1 MSRTSDG
8 GATVHE
14 NTTTATED
22 DHVYLSLVEATPGPE
37 GEGRWAYG
45 TGFAD
50 PLLGVDTAL
59 PAGLDGADLAA
70 YCLMLGDD
78 ALILSQRLIEWCTRA
93 PELEEEVALANLGLD
108 LLGQARLLLTRA
120 GQADGTGRTEDDL
133 AYWREEHEFRNV
145 RLVETGNGDFAYSI
159 ARLLLFSTARGALY
173 EALSA
178 HPDPVLA
185 AVAARGVKEL
195 AYHREYATAW
205 TLRLGDG
212 TPHSA
217 RRMQVGLDAVWP
229 LLEELFTAHPAELR
243 AGGADPATLREPVL
257 RSLGAVLAEAGL
269 TVPEAAPLATV
280 LGRGGRDGVHTEALG
295 PLLAELQVVARAHP
309 GATW

>member
-1 MSRTSDG
+1 MTDGTSTS
-8 GATVHE
+8 AT
-14 NTTTATED
+14 D
-22 DHVYLSLVEATPGPE
+22 DHVYLTLSEASPEPE
-37 GEGRWAYG
+37 GEARWAYG

-59 PAGLDGADLAA
+59 PPGIDGSDLGT

-78 ALILSQRLIEWCTRA
+78 ALILAQRLTEWCTRA

-120 GQADGTGRTEDDL
+120 GQVDGTGRTEDDY
-133 AYWREEHEFRNV
+133 AYWRAEHEFRNV
-145 RLVETGNGDFAYSI
+145 RLVETPNGDFAHCV
-159 ARLLLFSTARGALY
+159 ARLLLFATARHALY
-173 EALSA
+173 QRLSGHA
-178 HPDPVLA
+178 DPVLA

-212 TPHSA
+212 TEYSA
-217 RRMQVGLDAVWP
+217 RRMQTALDALWP
-229 LLEELFTAHPAELR
+229 LLEELFTPHPVELRLGVDPAELR
-243 AGGADPATLREPVL
+243 EGVLRE
-257 RSLGAVLAEAGL
+257 LGEVIAEARL
-269 TVPEAAPLATV
+269 TVPQAPPLAYV
-280 LGRGGRDGVHTEALG
+280 GGRAGRDGVHTEALG

>member
-1 MSRTSDG
+1 MTDDHV
-8 GATVHE
+8 T
-14 NTTTATED
+14 D
-22 DHVYLSLVEATPGPE
+22 DHVYLSLAEASPGPE

-50 PLLGVDTAL
+50 PLLGVDTAV
-59 PAGLDGADLAA
+59 PPGLDGADLAA

-78 ALILSQRLIEWCTRA
+78 ALVLAQRLIEWCTRA

-108 LLGQARLLLTRA
+108 LLGQARQLLTRA
-120 GQADGTGRTEDDL
+120 GQADGSGRTEDDL

-145 RLVETGNGDFAYSI
+145 RLVEAPNGDFAYSI
-159 ARLLLFSTARGALY
+159 ARLLLFATARGALY
-173 EALSA
+173 EALA
-178 HPDPVLA
+178 GHADPVLA

-212 TPHSA
+212 TPYSA
-217 RRMQVGLDAVWP
+217 ARMQAGLDAVWP
-229 LLEELFTAHPAELR
+229 LLEELFTAHPVELR
-243 AGGADPATLREPVL
+243 AGVDPATLRGPVL
-257 RSLGAVLAEAGL
+257 RSVAAVCAEAGL
-269 TVPEAAPLATV
+269 TVPDAPGLAAV
-280 LGRGGRDGVHTEALG
+280 GGRAGRDGVHTEALG

>member
-1 MSRTSDG
+1 MQDHSTQA
-8 GATVHE
+8 GADVD
-14 NTTTATED
+14 AD
-22 DHVYLSLVEATPGPE
+22 DHVYLGLAEATPGPE

-50 PLLGVDTAL
+50 PLLGVDTAV
-59 PAGLDGADLAA
+59 PAGVDGADLAA

-120 GQADGTGRTEDDL
+120 GQADGSGRTEDDL
-133 AYWREEHEFRNV
+133 AYWREDHEFRNV
-145 RLVETGNGDFAYSI
+145 RLVEAPNGDFAHSI
-159 ARLLLFSTARGALY
+159 ARLLLFATTRCALY

-212 TPHSA
+212 TPYSSA
-217 RRMQVGLDAVWP
+217 RMQAGLDALWP
-229 LLEELFTAHPAELR
+229 LLEELFTAHPVELR
-243 AGGADPATLREPVL
+243 TGADPAVLREPVL

-269 TVPEAAPLATV
+269 TVPDVRPLATV
-280 LGRGGRDGVHTEALG
+280 LGRAGRDGVHTEALG
-295 PLLAELQVVARAHP
+295 PLLAEFQVLARAHP

>member
-1 MSRTSDG
+1 MQDHSTQAD
-8 GATVHE
+8 ADVD
-14 NTTTATED
+14 AD
-22 DHVYLSLVEATPGPE
+22 DHVYLGLAEATPGPE

-50 PLLGVDTAL
+50 PLLGVDTAV
-59 PAGLDGADLAA
+59 PAGVDGADLAA

-120 GQADGTGRTEDDL
+120 GQADGSGRTEDDL
-133 AYWREEHEFRNV
+133 AYWREDHEFRNV
-145 RLVETGNGDFAYSI
+145 RLVEAPNGDFAHSI
-159 ARLLLFSTARGALY
+159 ARLLLFATARCALY

-212 TPHSA
+212 TPYSSA
-217 RRMQVGLDAVWP
+217 RMQAGLDALWP
-229 LLEELFTAHPAELR
+229 LLEELFTAHPVELR
-243 AGGADPATLREPVL
+243 TGADPAALREPVL

-269 TVPEAAPLATV
+269 TVPDVRSLATV
-280 LGRGGRDGVHTEALG
+280 LGRAGRDGVHTEALG
-295 PLLAELQVVARAHP
+295 PLLAEFQVLARAHP

>member
-1 MSRTSDG
+1 MT
-8 GATVHE
+8 
-14 NTTTATED
+14 D
-22 DHVYLSLVEATPGPE
+22 DHVYLSLAEASPEPE

-50 PLLGVDTAL
+50 PLLGVDTTV
-59 PAGLDGADLAA
+59 PPGLDGTDLAA

-78 ALILSQRLIEWCTRA
+78 ALVLSQRLIEWCTRA

-108 LLGQARLLLTRA
+108 LLGQARQLLTRA
-120 GQADGTGRTEDDL
+120 GQADGSGRTEDDL
-133 AYWREEHEFRNV
+133 AYWREERDFRNV
-145 RLVETGNGDFAYSI
+145 RLVEAPNGDFAFSI

-173 EALSA
+173 EALA
-178 HPDPVLA
+178 GHADPVLA

-212 TPHSA
+212 TPYSA
-217 RRMQVGLDAVWP
+217 GRMQAGVDAVWP
-229 LLEELFTAHPAELR
+229 LLEELFTAHPVELR
-243 AGGADPATLREPVL
+243 VGTDPATLREPVL
-257 RSLGAVLAEAGL
+257 ASLAGVLAEAGL
-269 TVPEAAPLATV
+269 AVPDVPGLAAV
-280 LGRGGRDGVHTEALG
+280 GGRAGRDGVHTEALG
-295 PLLAELQVVARAHP
+295 LLLAELQVLARAHP

>member
-1 MSRTSDG
+1 MQD
-8 GATVHE
+8 H
-14 NTTTATED
+14 TTHTDAHDVD
-22 DHVYLSLVEATPGPE
+22 DHVYLSLTEAAPGPE

-50 PLLGVDTAL
+50 PLLGVDTTL

-70 YCLMLGDD
+70 CCLMLGDD
-78 ALILSQRLIEWCTRA
+78 ALVLSQRLIEWCTRA

-120 GQADGTGRTEDDL
+120 GQVDGSGRTEDDL

-145 RLVETGNGDFAYSI
+145 RLVELPNGDFAHSI
-159 ARLLLFSTARGALY
+159 ARLLLFATARGALY
-173 EALSA
+173 EALA
-178 HPDPVLA
+178 THPDPVLA
-185 AVAARGVKEL
+185 AVANRGAKEL

-212 TPHSA
+212 TPYSSA
-217 RRMQVGLDAVWP
+217 RMQAGLDAVWP
-229 LLEELFTAHPAELR
+229 LLEELFTAHPVELR
-243 AGGADPATLREPVL
+243 VGVDPAALRDPVL
-257 RSLGAVLAEAGL
+257 RELGAVLAEAGL
-269 TVPEAAPLATV
+269 TVPQVPPLATV
-280 LGRGGRDGVHTEALG
+280 LGRAGRDGVHTEALG
-295 PLLAELQVVARAHP
+295 LLLAELQVLARAHP